1 MNTPALAPGVRFR
14 RSADGQ
20 GLLLIPEGVV
30 NLNDS
35 AAAILELVDGQRTLA
50 DIATL
55 LAARYGMD
63 VAAIASDIDD
73 LLQRLAQKSWLVLP
87 APQTR

>member
-1 MNTPALAPGVRFR
+1 VNAPALAQGVRFR

-35 AAAILELVDGQRTLA
+35 AAAIIELVDGQRITME
-50 DIATL
+50 IAAL
-55 LAARYGMD
+55 LATRYSMD
-63 VAAIASDIDD
+63 VAAIASDIED
-73 LLQRLAQKSWLVLP
+73 LLQRLASKTWLVLP
-87 APQTR
+87 AAQTH

>member
-1 MNTPALAPGVRFR
+1 MNAPALAQGVRFR

-35 AAAILELVDGQRTLA
+35 AAAIIELVDGQRITME
-50 DIATL
+50 IAAL
-55 LAARYGMD
+55 LATRYSMD
-63 VAAIASDIDD
+63 VAAIASDIED
-73 LLQRLAQKSWLVLP
+73 LLQRLASKTWLVLP
-87 APQTR
+87 AAQTH

>member
-1 MNTPALAPGVRFR
+1 MNAPTLSQGVRFR

-35 AAAILELVDGQRTLA
+35 AAAIIELVDGQRTVA

-55 LAARYGMD
+55 LAARYSMD
-63 VAAIASDIDD
+63 VAAIASDIED
-73 LLQRLAQKSWLVLP
+73 LLQRLAMKTWLVLP
-87 APQTR
+87 TAQAR

>member
-1 MNTPALAPGVRFR
+1 MNAPVLAQGVRFR

-35 AAAILELVDGQRTLA
+35 AAAIIELVDGQRTVA
-50 DIATL
+50 EIAAL
-55 LAARYGMD
+55 LATRYGMD
-63 VAAIASDIDD
+63 VAAIASDIED
-73 LLQRLAQKSWLVLP
+73 LLQRLAIKTWLVLP
-87 APQTR
+87 AAQTH

>member
-1 MNTPALAPGVRFR
+1 MNAPALAQGVRFR

-35 AAAILELVDGQRTLA
+35 AAAIIELVDGQRTTME
-50 DIATL
+50 IAAL
-55 LAARYGMD
+55 LATRYSMD
-63 VAAIASDIDD
+63 VAAIASDIED
-73 LLQRLAQKSWLVLP
+73 LLQRLASKTWLVLP
-87 APQTR
+87 AAQTH